1 MRIATC
7 TFNEQ
12 IYLAVVQDDSVFIP
26 ALAATASSELQADI
40 NSMLQLIEK
49 GPKFLHALQE
59 MVEKADS
66 SQWIPL
72 TKVELMSPI
81 PRPRQNI
88 MCLGWNYT
96 EHVEETSGKALEAPK
111 LPKYPIVFTKA
122 ASSMNGPYADI
133 PVDLEVSNKMDWEV
147 ELAVIIGKPGLKIPK
162 AQALDHVFGYSIIND
177 VSARDLQKRHKQF
190 FVGKS
195 FTGACP
201 MGPWIVTADEIPNPQ
216 ALDLKSSVNGEL
228 KQDSNTQYQIFD
240 VASVIET
247 LSQGMMLEAGDII
260 ATGTPSGVGY
270 VRNPPEYLMPGDV
283 VECEIEGIGKISNP
297 IVAK

>member
-7 TFNEQ
+7 SYNHQ
-12 IYLAVVQDDSVFIP
+12 KHLAVVQDESV
-26 ALAATASSELQADI
+26 LLATASKQWPDDI
-40 NSMLQLIEK
+40 SSMLQLIDAGEK
-49 GPKFLHALQE
+49 SLQNLQKLITDAE
-59 MVEKADS
+59 SAD
-66 SQWIPL
+66 WIPL
-72 TKVELMSPI
+72 DKVELLSPI

-88 MCLGWNYT
+88 MCLGWNYI

-122 ASSMNGPYADI
+122 ANSMNGPFSEI

-147 ELAVIIGKPGLKIPK
+147 ELAVIIGKSGQGIAKEH
-162 AQALDHVFGYSIIND
+162 ALEHVFGYSIIND
-177 VSARDLQKRHKQF
+177 VSARDIQKRHKQF

-216 ALDLKSSVNGEL
+216 NLDLKSWVNKDL

-247 LSQGMMLEAGDII
+247 LSKGMTLEAGDII

-270 VRNPPEYLMPGDV
+270 VRNPPEYLMPGDI
-283 VECEIEGIGKISNP
+283 VECEIENIGKISNP
-297 IVAK
+297 VVEK

>member
-7 TFNEQ
+7 KYNDQ
-12 IYLAVVQDDSVFIP
+12 LHLAVVQDKSVYFP
-26 ALAATASSELQADI
+26 AMSNDWPVEI
-40 NSMLQLIEK
+40 NSMLELIDSGEK
-49 GPKFLHALQE
+49 SLQDLRKI
-59 MVEKADS
+59 VAKADT
-66 SQWIPL
+66 SQWLPL
-72 TKVELMSPI
+72 SKVELISPI

-88 MCLGWNYT
+88 MCLGWNYS
-96 EHVEETSGKALEAPK
+96 EHVEETAGKALEAPK
-111 LPKYPIVFTKA
+111 APKYPIVFTKA

-133 PVDLEVSNKMDWEV
+133 PVDLEVSDKMDWEV
-147 ELAVIIGKPGLKIPK
+147 ELAVVIGKSGQKISK

-177 VSARDLQKRHKQF
+177 VSARDTQRRHKQF

-201 MGPWIVTADEIPNPQ
+201 MGPWIVTADEIVDPQ
-216 ALDLKSSVNGEL
+216 NLNLKSLVNNEI
-228 KQDSNTQYQIFD
+228 KQDSNTKYQIFD

-247 LSQGMMLEAGDII
+247 LSQGMVLEAGDII

-283 VECEIEGIGKISNP
+283 VECEIEKIGKIANKMVS
-297 IVAK
+297 K